1 VLDEIGARIP
11 PRRRSATDQPEDAG
25 STPAQNGAGSVS
37 EGAPSGPVPV
47 VAPPPPGVWERE
59 AAAVV
64 TGALFAG
71 AAIKFGAVPELAA
84 YCVLFGGLVAISVAD
99 LRVRLVP
106 RVILYPTLA
115 LMTLAFVAA
124 AAVARH
130 WHPLLDA
137 AIGGAVCF
145 AVFFVI
151 WFIAP
156 RGMGFGDVRLA
167 GLIGAGLGWLGFGQV
182 FVGFLAAFVVG
193 AVIGLVLMTVKGTGR
208 KTALPFGPA
217 LAAGCVFGVLF
228 GGTLAH
234 LWLHTGG

>member
-1 VLDEIGARIP
+1 M
-11 PRRRSATDQPEDAG
+11 
-25 STPAQNGAGSVS
+25 
-37 EGAPSGPVPV
+37 
-47 VAPPPPGVWERE
+47 
-59 AAAVV
+59 V

-84 YCVLFGGLVAISVAD
+84 YCVLFAGLVAISVAD
-99 LRVRLVP
+99 IRVRLVP

-115 LMTLAFVAA
+115 LMTLALVAA
-124 AAVARH
+124 AAVAGH

-137 AIGGAVCF
+137 VIGGAAAF

-167 GLIGAGLGWLGFGQV
+167 GVVGAGLGWLGFRQL
-182 FVGFLAAFVVG
+182 FLGFLAAFVVG
-193 AVIGLVLMTVKGTGR
+193 SVVGLTLMALKGTGR

-217 LAAGCVFGVLF
+217 LAAGCVVGVLW
-228 GGTLAH
+228 GGTLAN
-234 LWLHTGG
+234 LWIHTGG

>member
-1 VLDEIGARIP
+1 M
-11 PRRRSATDQPEDAG
+11 
-25 STPAQNGAGSVS
+25 
-37 EGAPSGPVPV
+37 
-47 VAPPPPGVWERE
+47 
-59 AAAVV
+59 V

-84 YCVLFGGLVAISVAD
+84 YCVLFAGLVAISVAD
-99 LRVRLVP
+99 IRVRLVP

-115 LMTLAFVAA
+115 LMTLALVAA
-124 AAVARH
+124 AAVAGH

-137 AIGGAVCF
+137 VIAGAAAF

-167 GLIGAGLGWLGFGQV
+167 GVVGAGLGWLGFRQL
-182 FVGFLAAFVVG
+182 FLGFLAAFVVG
-193 AVIGLVLMTVKGTGR
+193 SVVGLTLMALKGTGR

-217 LAAGCVFGVLF
+217 LAAGCVVGVLW
-228 GGTLAH
+228 GGTLAN
-234 LWLHTGG
+234 LWIHTGG